1 MQAGSFCKGES
12 FCRRVLLGG
21 GSFCRRGVLLQGGF
35 LLQKGGSFC
44 KPGPG
49 SCFPMGVGEQ
59 VGDAFALLLSGT
71 DEGPGWA
78 LVLPDREE
86 NTASLLL
93 FLRGAFSL
101 STQHLDL
108 D

>member
-1 MQAGSFCKGES
+1 
-12 FCRRVLLGG
+12 
-21 GSFCRRGVLLQGGF
+21 
-35 LLQKGGSFC
+35 
-44 KPGPG
+44 
-49 SCFPMGVGEQ
+49 MGVGEQ

-86 NTASLLL
+86 DIASLLL